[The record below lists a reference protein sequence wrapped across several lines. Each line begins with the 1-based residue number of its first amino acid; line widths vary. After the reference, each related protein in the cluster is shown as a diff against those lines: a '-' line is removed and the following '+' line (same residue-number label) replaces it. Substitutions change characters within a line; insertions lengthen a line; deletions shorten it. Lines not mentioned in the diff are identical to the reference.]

1 MLIRDFDAM
10 VAVQKAHQEAALSEI
25 RRNHLVKAVR
35 HELQADSGRERG
47 PRRRWVSG
55 YLEALTQ
62 QVSCS
67 FSPVTC

>member
-25 RRNHLVKAVR
+25 RRNQLVKAVR
-35 HELQADSGRERG
+35 YELQAASGLERR
-47 PRRRWVSG
+47 PRRRWLSE
-55 YLEALTQ
+55 YLEALTH

-67 FSPVTC
+67 YSPAAC